1 MLSAHAYIGR
11 LPRFVRYTYDAQV
24 DQACECVDLYGGGG
38 AGVGGARD
46 SNEGMTVRERLKH
59 LSAPVGWR
67 DEVMI
72 GVMARFLGM
81 YKDRQEV
88 DYWEA
93 IRDLGFMDC
102 LEGVES
108 AMRGNNA
115 DVPPIQGMD
124 VEGGNKNKKKQSK
137 YIKPKTKPTNE
148 VLSMLESFHKTAVM
162 YIWLSYRMP
171 VVYAQQE
178 EVVRVKKRVE
188 GALEWC
194 LEGMTTAKEKSEEEK
209 TADMMARLTA
219 WAKRKGTKDEVK
231 RGTDTTV
238 ISL

>member
-1 MLSAHAYIGR
+1 MLSAHVYIGR

-46 SNEGMTVRERLKH
+46 TNEGMTVRERLKH

-93 IRDLGFMDC
+93 IRDLGFIDC
-102 LEGVES
+102 LEGVEG
-108 AMRGNNA
+108 AMRGN
-115 DVPPIQGMD
+115 VGMPPIQ
-124 VEGGNKNKKKQSK
+124 EGNKKKKPTK

-148 VLSMLESFHKTAVM
+148 VLSTLESFHKTAVM

-178 EVVRVKKRVE
+178 EVVGVKKRVE

-194 LEGMTTAKEKSEEEK
+194 LEGMTTGKEKSEEEN
-209 TADMMARLTA
+209 TADMVARLTA
-219 WAKRKGTKDEVK
+219 WAKKREGTKDEVK
-231 RGTDTTV
+231 GSTDSTV

>member
-1 MLSAHAYIGR
+1 
-11 LPRFVRYTYDAQV
+11 
-24 DQACECVDLYGGGG
+24 
-38 AGVGGARD
+38 
-46 SNEGMTVRERLKH
+46 MTVRERLKH
-59 LSAPVGWR
+59 LRAPLGWT

-108 AMRGNNA
+108 AMRG
-115 DVPPIQGMD
+115 DVGMPVIQ
-124 VEGGNKNKKKQSK
+124 EGNKKEKKPTK

-148 VLSMLESFHKTAVM
+148 VLSTLESFHKTAVM
-162 YIWLSYRMP
+162 DIWLRYRMP

-178 EVVRVKKRVE
+178 EVGRVKKRVE

-194 LEGMTTAKEKSEEEK
+194 LEGMTTAKERSEEEK
-209 TADMMARLTA
+209 MADMVARLTA
-219 WAKRKGTKDEVK
+219 WAKKKGTKDEVK
-231 RGTDTTV
+231 GGTDSTV
-238 ISL
+238 IPL

>member
-1 MLSAHAYIGR
+1 VLGAHAYIGR

-38 AGVGGARD
+38 GAGAKD
-46 SNEGMTVRERLKH
+46 TNEGMTVRERLKH

-93 IRDLGFMDC
+93 IRDLGFMDV
-102 LEGVES
+102 LEGVEG
-108 AMRGNNA
+108 AMRGDG
-115 DVPPIQGMD
+115 DVPIQGMET
-124 VEGGNKNKKKQSK
+124 EGGNKKKKQPTK
-137 YIKPKTKPTNE
+137 YKKAKTKPTNP
-148 VLSMLESFHKTAVM
+148 VLSTLESFHKTAVM

-178 EVVRVKKRVE
+178 VVVGVKRRVE

-194 LEGMTTAKEKSEEEK
+194 LEGMTMGGKEVPGEKEKK
-209 TADMMARLTA
+209 VDITMRLRALVLERQENRT
-219 WAKRKGTKDEVK
+219 KDKVKGTD
-231 RGTDTTV
+231 R
-238 ISL
+238 

>member
-1 MLSAHAYIGR
+1 M
-11 LPRFVRYTYDAQV
+11 RYTYDAQV
-24 DQACECVDLYGGGG
+24 DQACECVDLYGGRGG
-38 AGVGGARD
+38 GTGARD
-46 SNEGMTVRERLKH
+46 TREGMTVRERLKH

-81 YKDRQEV
+81 YKHRQEV

-102 LEGVES
+102 LEGVED
-108 AMRGNNA
+108 AMRGDGHG
-115 DVPPIQGMD
+115 DVGMPPIQ
-124 VEGGNKNKKKQSK
+124 EGNRKKKKQSEYK
-137 YIKPKTKPTNE
+137 KSKTKPTNE
-148 VLSMLESFHKTAVM
+148 VLSTLESFHKTAVM

-178 EVVRVKKRVE
+178 VVVRVKKRVE

-194 LEGMTTAKEKSEEEK
+194 LEGMTTAKEKSEEE
-209 TADMMARLTA
+209 TMADIKSRLTA
-219 WAKRKGTKDEVK
+219 LVRRDASRVLQVTG
-231 RGTDTTV
+231 
-238 ISL
+238 

>member
-1 MLSAHAYIGR
+1 M
-11 LPRFVRYTYDAQV
+11 RYTYDAQV
-24 DQACECVDLYGGGG
+24 DQACECVDLYGGGR
-38 AGVGGARD
+38 AGVGGA
-46 SNEGMTVRERLKH
+46 NEGMTVRERLKH

-108 AMRGNNA
+108 AIRIRG
-115 DVPPIQGMD
+115 DVGMPPIQ
-124 VEGGNKNKKKQSK
+124 EGHTKKKQSQ

-148 VLSMLESFHKTAVM
+148 VLSTLESFHKTAVM
-162 YIWLSYRMP
+162 YIWLSFRMP

-178 EVVRVKKRVE
+178 EVVGVKKRVE

-209 TADMMARLTA
+209 TADIKSRLT
-219 WAKRKGTKDEVK
+219 
-231 RGTDTTV
+231 
-238 ISL
+238 SLLRRDASRVLQVTG

>member
-1 MLSAHAYIGR
+1 MLGAHAYIGR

-38 AGVGGARD
+38 AGVEGADARETK
-46 SNEGMTVRERLKH
+46 EGMTVRERLKH

-102 LEGVES
+102 LEGVED
-108 AMRGNNA
+108 AMRGDGRG
-115 DVPPIQGMD
+115 DVGMPPIQ
-124 VEGGNKNKKKQSK
+124 ERNRKKKKQSEYK
-137 YIKPKTKPTNE
+137 KSKTKPTNE
-148 VLSMLESFHKTAVM
+148 VLSTLESFHKTAVM

-171 VVYAQQE
+171 VVYAQQQ

-209 TADMMARLTA
+209 MADMVGRLTA
-219 WAKRKGTKDEVK
+219 WAKRKGMKDEVK
-231 RGTDTTV
+231 GGTDT
-238 ISL
+238 IIPL

>member
-1 MLSAHAYIGR
+1 M
-11 LPRFVRYTYDAQV
+11 RYTYDAQV

-38 AGVGGARD
+38 GTGARET
-46 SNEGMTVRERLKH
+46 NEGMTVRERLKH

-102 LEGVES
+102 LEGVEG
-108 AMRGNNA
+108 AMRG
-115 DVPPIQGMD
+115 DGHGHVGMPPIQ
-124 VEGGNKNKKKQSK
+124 EGNNKKLTK
-137 YIKPKTKPTNE
+137 YKKPKTKPTNE
-148 VLSMLESFHKTAVM
+148 VLSTLESFHKTAVM

-178 EVVRVKKRVE
+178 VVVGVKKRVE

-209 TADMMARLTA
+209 TADMEARLTA
-219 WAKRKGTKDEVK
+219 WVKKKKSTKDEVK
-231 RGTDTTV
+231 GGTDSTV
-238 ISL
+238 ITL

>member
-38 AGVGGARD
+38 GGTGASD
-46 SNEGMTVRERLKH
+46 SNEGMTVRECPKH
-59 LSAPVGWR
+59 LSTPIGWK

-108 AMRGNNA
+108 AMQGDGHGDVGMPLIQEGNR
-115 DVPPIQGMD
+115 
-124 VEGGNKNKKKQSK
+124 KKKQSEYK
-137 YIKPKTKPTNE
+137 KSKTKPTNE
-148 VLSMLESFHKTAVM
+148 VLSMLESFHKMAVM

-178 EVVRVKKRVE
+178 VVVGVKKRVE
-188 GALEWC
+188 GALAWC

-209 TADMMARLTA
+209 TADMVMHLKA
-219 WAKRKGTKDEVK
+219 WVKKKGTKDEVK
-231 RGTDTTV
+231 GV
-238 ISL
+238 QIVQL

>member
-1 MLSAHAYIGR
+1 M
-11 LPRFVRYTYDAQV
+11 RYTYDAQV

-38 AGVGGARD
+38 GGGGGGAGD
-46 SNEGMTVRERLKH
+46 TNEGMTVRERLKH

-81 YKDRQEV
+81 YRDRQEV

-102 LEGVES
+102 LKGVES
-108 AMRGNNA
+108 AMRG
-115 DVPPIQGMD
+115 DVGMPAIQ
-124 VEGGNKNKKKQSK
+124 EGNTKKGKKQSEYK
-137 YIKPKTKPTNE
+137 KSKTKPTNE
-148 VLSMLESFHKTAVM
+148 VLSTLESFHKTAVM

-194 LEGMTTAKEKSEEEK
+194 LEGMTTAKQKSEEEK
-209 TADMMARLTA
+209 MADVVARLTG

-231 RGTDTTV
+231 GGTDPV

>member
-1 MLSAHAYIGR
+1 M
-11 LPRFVRYTYDAQV
+11 RYTYDAQV

-38 AGVGGARD
+38 AGVGGAGGARD
-46 SNEGMTVRERLKH
+46 TNEGMTVRERLKH

-102 LEGVES
+102 LEGVED
-108 AMRGNNA
+108 AMRGDGHG
-115 DVPPIQGMD
+115 DVGMPPIQ
-124 VEGGNKNKKKQSK
+124 EGNRKKKKQSEYK
-137 YIKPKTKPTNE
+137 KSKTKPTNE
-148 VLSMLESFHKTAVM
+148 VLSTLESFHKTAVM

-178 EVVRVKKRVE
+178 VVVGVKKRVE

-209 TADMMARLTA
+209 TADMVARLTA
-219 WAKRKGTKDEVK
+219 WVKKKGTKDEVK
-231 RGTDTTV
+231 GGTDSV

>member
-1 MLSAHAYIGR
+1 M
-11 LPRFVRYTYDAQV
+11 RYTYDAQV

-46 SNEGMTVRERLKH
+46 TNEGMTVRERLKH

-72 GVMARFLGM
+72 DVMARFLGM

-102 LEGVES
+102 LEGVED
-108 AMRGNNA
+108 AMRGDGRG
-115 DVPPIQGMD
+115 DVGMPPIQ
-124 VEGGNKNKKKQSK
+124 EGNMQKKKKQSK
-137 YIKPKTKPTNE
+137 SIKQKTKPTNE
-148 VLSMLESFHKTAVM
+148 VLSTLESFHKTAVM

-209 TADMMARLTA
+209 TADMVARLTA
-219 WAKRKGTKDEVK
+219 WVKKKGTKDGVK
-231 RGTDTTV
+231 GGTDSTV
-238 ISL
+238 IPL